1 MAQEQRLKKS
11 DYIEFGYINAKDKGD
26 DDFNSLVRQA
36 QRQIDAV
43 TNYFYNDHDF
53 ETDWAKRVDA
63 YKAAIC
69 EQIDFIIETGITAS
83 YDGGDNFKSV
93 SIGRLSL
100 SSSVNPASTTING
113 VCKEAYRL
121 LGRYGLLYC
130 GVNDYVAKNK

>member
-100 SSSVNPASTTING
+100 SPSVNPASTTING

-121 LGRYGLLYC
+121 LGRYGLLYR